1 MESPPE
7 NRTVRDG
14 RDETFSCKAGGAP
27 TPNITWIFNGIT
39 VFFSSSASK
48 VRCQRFFST
57 IHLGR
62 KSYLDTTVLVPS
74 GRLQILEDG
83 SLLIAAVRATDAG
96 KYTCIR
102 TNEAGSVEES
112 AFLSVL
118 GMYFFLFVYGARNKN
133 CILFL
138 VSSHSNRATTGG
150 HESDFRSRSYN
161 AV

>member
-27 TPNITWIFNGIT
+27 TPNITWIFNGIQT
-39 VFFSSSASK
+39 RRKLMPPSSFSSSIPNGFAYS
-48 VRCQRFFST
+48 
-57 IHLGR
+57 
-62 KSYLDTTVLVPS
+62 DTTVLIPS
-74 GRLQILEDG
+74 ARLQILEDG
-83 SLLIAAVRATDAG
+83 SLLIASVRASDAG

-118 GMYFFLFVYGARNKN
+118 GKLLSTT
-133 CILFL
+133 I
-138 VSSHSNRATTGG
+138 ATD
-150 HESDFRSRSYN
+150 EQRS
-161 AV
+161 